1 LSLVEGVFLKRVA
14 KDVSK
19 TFLKAVIK
27 VTKKEMMEVEKLDE
41 FIIKKLT
48 LYDLLSKELTKV

>member
-1 LSLVEGVFLKRVA
+1 MSLVEGVFLKRVA